1 MYTGR
6 FVFAQI
12 MDFVPMYEFHNC
24 VDHPDGD
31 YRTRF
36 SCCDQYLSM
45 TFAQLTYRESLRDIE
60 ACMRS
65 LQRKLYHV
73 DIRGTVTRSTPADAN
88 EKRDWRIWADFCHVR
103 IDMAR
108 RLYRHDNFCVEFD
121 QMVYDLDSTTI
132 DLCLSLFP
140 RAHFRQRKGAIKV
153 HTLMD
158 VKCNIPTFIKITNGK
173 VHDVN
178 IPDAIIPEP
187 GSFYVMDRGYLDFAR
202 LYGIARY
209 LAFFVTRAK
218 STMKD
223 RRLYSRS
230 VDKTTGLKFDQAIVL
245 TGAATRKQYPDK
257 LRKIRSIDQETSN
270 DFVFLTNSFLLPAL
284 TIAILYKCRWQIEL
298 LFKWIKQ
305 HLRVTSFYGPSENAV
320 KTQIWIAI
328 SVYALIAI
336 IKKKLH
342 LDASPYTILQ
352 ILSVAL
358 FEKVSLY
365 QLLAESNHKI
375 TENAR
380 AVRYFG
386 QQ

>member
-1 MYTGR
+1 M
-6 FVFAQI
+6 
-12 MDFVPMYEFHNC
+12 
-24 VDHPDGD
+24 
-31 YRTRF
+31 
-36 SCCDQYLSM
+36 
-45 TFAQLTYRESLRDIE
+45 
-60 ACMRS
+60 
-65 LQRKLYHV
+65 
-73 DIRGTVTRSTPADAN
+73 
-88 EKRDWRIWADFCHVR
+88 
-103 IDMAR
+103 
-108 RLYRHDNFCVEFD
+108 
-121 QMVYDLDSTTI
+121 
-132 DLCLSLFP
+132 
-140 RAHFRQRKGAIKV
+140 
-153 HTLMD
+153 
-158 VKCNIPTFIKITNGK
+158 NIL
-173 VHDVN
+173 
-178 IPDAIIPEP
+178 DAITPEP
-187 GSFYVMDRGYLDFAR
+187 GSFYVMDRGYPDFAR

-298 LFKWIKQ
+298 LLKWIKQ
-305 HLRVTSFYGPSENAV
+305 HLRITSFYGPSENAV

-352 ILSVAL
+352 ILSLAL

-380 AVRYFG
+380 AVRYNQLTLFDV
-386 QQ
+386 